1 MLPGCLL
8 HLGVQIRNCSF
19 SREAGNPAQD
29 FKMLAWVLAL
39 GSFALRSP
47 PCLSSVLFCILGVWP
62 LQAPG
67 WVVLSQQE
75 ALVGG
80 GMGRGQGI
88 GSSKGVALPISA
100 LGIISGK
107 APVSVTHQ
115 GSRLARSPQPPGSR
129 YPAPAFF
136 PPDLLACSSPV

>member
-1 MLPGCLL
+1 
-8 HLGVQIRNCSF
+8 
-19 SREAGNPAQD
+19 
-29 FKMLAWVLAL
+29 MLAWVLAL

-80 GMGRGQGI
+80 GLGGGQGI
-88 GSSKGVALPISA
+88 GSSKGVSLPISA

-129 YPAPAFF
+129 YPTPAFF
-136 PPDLLACSSPV
+136 PPRPAVLFISCVTSLELNSLCFKYLEWLIGSWLDPD